1 MRCQHAS
8 VPNQMANV
16 KLLGQDLTRARL
28 DFCFKVLKT
37 INKIIKGDFQLRS
50 AILKVILLVTDLS
63 IGHN

>member
-1 MRCQHAS
+1 
-8 VPNQMANV
+8 MANV